1 MITIEAVM
9 LVLLGFSIAGLLVFL
24 TAPIYRNRATRLA
37 VDELRRSVPLT
48 EAEIRADKDRLRAEF
63 AIKIHRLEAKA
74 EENALAAAGH
84 MVELNRRDAKIT
96 ALEDEA
102 GRMRTFL
109 DEHENARRVLEQ
121 TITERLPRVEHRLSE
136 AKKLLF
142 QRDRELAHLTD
153 ASHKQAQALEE
164 AKQINAQQRDEIHR
178 LNATIATRAARNR
191 AALVDPKFEGEVA
204 LRAEIESLR
213 AKTRDQSN
221 LITRLQGVMTTAGVS
236 EDRLSQMSSENAG
249 ATGNSADYETEIT
262 RLRKDLSDAEMA
274 LRSVRS
280 AAEAGKEGQ
289 SAMERELQELKALKQ
304 DQSAEIAKLKAS
316 LSVFQSNADD
326 DKAVLESKIALK
338 ARLGALQAKAD
349 EQVTTIQTLRAE
361 IAAANDKLA
370 RQAAH
375 YMDELRRLGAG
386 TLPASG
392 PHRRSSYESKHA
404 SFTDKIS
411 APRPVAANSKSTAAP
426 AVSQMPGKNETVA
439 PFGASEATTASN
451 ATPAAN
457 APPQDAA
464 SATPAPTSIQKNATL
479 MHRLDSAGQEDAAP
493 ATAAPKASQPAAKPQ
508 EPAKGKIAQKRP
520 GLLERITRME
530 KGSGAA

>member
-24 TAPIYRNRATRLA
+24 TAPIYRSRATRLA
-37 VDELRRSVPLT
+37 IEKLRRSIPLT
-48 EAEIRADKDRLRAEF
+48 EAEIRADKDRLRAEY
-63 AIKIHRLEAKA
+63 AIKIHKLEAKA

-84 MVELNRRDAKIT
+84 MVELNRRDAKIS
-96 ALEDEA
+96 ALEEEA
-102 GRMRTFL
+102 NRTRTFL

-236 EDRLSQMSSENAG
+236 EDRLSQISSDSSGSPEAG
-249 ATGNSADYETEIT
+249 ANYETEIA

-289 SAMERELQELKALKQ
+289 TAMERDLQELKAIKQ
-304 DQSAEIAKLKAS
+304 DQAAEIAKLKAS
-316 LSVFQSNADD
+316 LSVFQSNAED
-326 DKAVLESKIALK
+326 DKAVMESKIALK

-392 PHRRSSYESKHA
+392 PLRRSSYESKQA
-404 SFTDKIS
+404 SITDKIS
-411 APRPVAANSKSTAAP
+411 APRPPAASEKPASSPNSANASGSGTVSPFGSREAATASANSPAPVPAA
-426 AVSQMPGKNETVA
+426 
-439 PFGASEATTASN
+439 
-451 ATPAAN
+451 ATPAAS
-457 APPQDAA
+457 P
-464 SATPAPTSIQKNATL
+464 SAQNTTL
-479 MHRLDSAGQEDAAP
+479 MHRLDSAGGEPASKAASL
-493 ATAAPKASQPAAKPQ
+493 ASAHPTQPAAKPQ
-508 EPAKGKIAQKRP
+508 ADPAKGKIAQKRP